1 MADMEK
7 TNATEVEKTE
17 SPNNANDP
25 SSPSARPHGFSWL
38 LIVVSLIS
46 VTFLWG
52 LDGTIVADI
61 QATFVSQFHAIDKL
75 AWNSVAFFLGASATV
90 LSWGQ
95 VYGHFNAKWVFIT
108 CVTIFEVGS
117 AVCGAAPSESAL
129 IVGRAICGVGGAGM
143 YTGVLTLLSLTT
155 SEKERALYMG
165 IPGITWGL
173 GTVLGPIIGGA
184 FALYVTWRWGFYIN
198 LCVGAACA
206 PVYVFLIPS
215 IDPRPG
221 SSMRDRLKSIDWL
234 GMILLAGASTAL
246 IMGISFGGVVYPW
259 NSGRTIALFV
269 VAFVVTLLFA
279 LQQGSSFFTKSPVF
293 PVTCFLPIYFI
304 PLYFQYVRGDSPL
317 KAGVYLLPF
326 IFFMVATVM
335 ICGSVVSKTGRWMPW
350 FFYGGALV
358 LIGGALMHTIDE
370 RSTAAKV
377 YGYSILIGSGSG
389 AYIQMPFN
397 AAQEFVEPSMI
408 PAAVGLIT
416 GAQLVAPAI
425 TLSIANSV
433 FLNRAVAQL
442 KPILPPDAPTLQV
455 VSGVGSQYISSLDPA
470 ERSKVLHAI
479 LQSMSKVYILI
490 ITSGALTLVL
500 SSFLVLHSRRAAKAK
515 ASMSS

>member
-259 NSGRTIALFV
+259 NSGRTIAF
-269 VAFVVTLLFA
+269 
-279 LQQGSSFFTKSPVF
+279 
-293 PVTCFLPIYFI
+293 
-304 PLYFQYVRGDSPL
+304 FQYVRGDSPL